1 MKTRSIKTGLAAMI
15 VSGILGVQVHAQNT
29 TGVKFNRLSIGLHA
43 SHLYDVK
50 FKPNQMQVN
59 GFLGED
65 MQGLKGSKTK
75 FDMSFGA
82 DVSYFFTPL
91 FSMDASYAMGKMSGA
106 GTKDYYTSTV
116 SFLTL
121 GANLSLKRAIRTT
134 PYKLVP
140 YLRASVGSGMYDAER
155 KFIEDDVTF
164 NSTKGSCLQVGLG
177 AGIRYHIS
185 NNLHLNLMSEFVTNY
200 TDDWD
205 GYGYNSGN
213 DNMVRTT
220 LGLRY
225 TFGKHPHVDRAL
237 AWQDNRVDKL
247 TANNTDALAQSVKA
261 MSDSL
266 RLMNESM
273 ARMKQE
279 LSDKMAYD
287 NADTDNDGVLNRNDR
302 CPNEYGPTYMGGC
315 PDTTSKSKVVAQI
328 APVMDGA
335 KAPSTPTQAVA
346 PSNGGGSNLS
356 NIDLQQ
362 VRKML
367 KIEMSNITFPSGKA
381 TLSDDAL
388 AILNRNAQVLK
399 DNPNF
404 VLIITGYTDFEGSN
418 PNNLRLSRLRASAV
432 ANYLAKQGVAK
443 SQLVTKAM
451 GKQNPLSRGTDAKDK
466 AQNRRVEFEVQ
477 VKN

>member
-1 MKTRSIKTGLAAMI
+1 MKTTIMKAGLVVMI
-15 VSGILGVQVHAQNT
+15 VTCILGVQLHAQNT
-29 TGVKFNRLSIGLHA
+29 TGAKFNRLSIGLHA

-91 FSMDASYAMGKMSGA
+91 FSMDVSYAMGKMSGSGA
-106 GTKDYYTSTV
+106 KDYYVSDV

-121 GANLSLKRAIRTT
+121 GANLALKRAIRTT

-140 YLRASVGSGMYDAER
+140 YLRVSMGSGNYASER

-177 AGIRYHIS
+177 AGLRYHIS
-185 NNLHLNLMSEFVTNY
+185 HNLHLNLMSEFVTNY

-225 TFGKHPHVDRAL
+225 TFGKNPHADRAL

-247 TANNTDALAQSVKA
+247 TANNTDLLAQSIKA

-279 LSDKMAYD
+279 LSEKMAYD
-287 NADTDNDGVLNRNDR
+287 NADNDNDGVLNRNDL
-302 CPNEYGPTYMGGC
+302 CPNQYGPAYTGGC
-315 PDTTSKSKVVAQI
+315 PDTTTKVKRTPEPSGMNKNDVVMPINNEQ
-328 APVMDGA
+328 APTTSIPAG
-335 KAPSTPTQAVA
+335 T
-346 PSNGGGSNLS
+346 LS
-356 NIDLQQ
+356 SLDLQQ

-367 KIEMSNITFPSGKA
+367 LIEMSNINFPSGKA
-381 TLSDDAL
+381 SLSEEAK

-399 DNPNF
+399 ANSNF
-404 VLIITGYTDFEGSN
+404 VVIITGYTDFEGSN
-418 PNNLRLSRLRASAV
+418 QRNLKLSSLRANAV
-432 ANYLAKQGVAK
+432 ANYLIKQGVSK
-443 SQLVTKAM
+443 SQLVTKAL
-451 GKQNPLSRGTDAKDK
+451 GKKNPLNKGAHAKDK

>member
-1 MKTRSIKTGLAAMI
+1 MKKAIIKTGLAAVI
-15 VSGILGVQVHAQNT
+15 LTSILGVQVHAQNT
-29 TGVKFNRLSIGLHA
+29 TKVKYNRLSIGLHA

-50 FKPNQMQVN
+50 FKPNQIQVN

-65 MQGLKGSKTK
+65 MQGLKGNKTK

-82 DVSYFFTPL
+82 DVSYFFSPL
-91 FSMDASYAMGKMSGA
+91 FSIDGSYAQGKMTGT
-106 GTKDYYTSTV
+106 GTKDYYISDV

-121 GANLSLKRAIRTT
+121 GANLSLKRSIRTT

-140 YLRASVGSGMYDAER
+140 YLRASIGSGMYDAER
-155 KFIEDDVTF
+155 KFVEDDVTF

-185 NNLHLNLMSEFVTNY
+185 NNIHLNLMSEFVTNY

-225 TFGKHPHVDRAL
+225 TFGKHPHADRAL

-247 TANNTDALAQSVKA
+247 TANNNDVLALSVKA

-273 ARMKQE
+273 AKMKQE
-279 LSDKMAYD
+279 ISDKMAYD

-315 PDTTSKSKVVAQI
+315 PDTTAKVKAAVSNN
-328 APVMDGA
+328 GA
-335 KAPSTPTQAVA
+335 LPQVTPT
-346 PSNGGGSNLS
+346 PTTTSNLTKV
-356 NIDLQQ
+356 DLQQ

-367 KIEMSNITFPSGKA
+367 LIEMSNITFPSGKA
-381 TLSDDAL
+381 TLSDEAL
-388 AILNRNAQVLK
+388 AILNKNAQVLK
-399 DNPNF
+399 TNSNF
-404 VLIITGYTDFEGSN
+404 VLLIYGYTDFEG
-418 PNNLRLSRLRASAV
+418 NNKQNIKLSQLRASAV
-432 ANYLAKQGVAK
+432 ANYLAKQGVSK

-477 VKN
+477 LKN